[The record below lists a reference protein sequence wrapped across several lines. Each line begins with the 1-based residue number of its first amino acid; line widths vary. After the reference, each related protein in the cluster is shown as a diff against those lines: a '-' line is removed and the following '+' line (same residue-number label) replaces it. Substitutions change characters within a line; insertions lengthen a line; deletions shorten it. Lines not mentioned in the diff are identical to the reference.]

1 MKKEEKAV
9 VDAERVREAERILK
23 EYKRGKASLEARIV
37 DNELWY
43 RMRHASP
50 HAKERARQR
59 ERLAVQRAGEQ
70 TRRRHG

>member
-43 RMRHASP
+43 R
-50 HAKERARQR
+50 QR